1 MSAIDIT
8 KATLYVVSDDGFTP
22 MSFDGVVAMVNG
34 TAKYCGIKG
43 KDYSIFTN
51 MEEAQAEYTRRCAAN
66 EVIAKV
72 KKEEYEV
79 ILVIERA
86 IDIIAQRNSND
97 QRVRDKAK
105 TLIDLLNA
113 AEVRG

>member
-22 MSFDGVVAMVNG
+22 MSFDGVVVRFYAMTNG
-34 TAKYCGIKG
+34 SKI
-43 KDYSIFTN
+43 KDYSVFTSSD
-51 MEEAQAEYTRRCAAN
+51 EAQAEYTRRCAAN

-72 KKEEYEV
+72 KREEYEV